1 MKTLAV
7 PEWLAL
13 AVLVLAFSPPV
24 RARTIPPLGDL
35 LAASEFLAAG
45 DIPEDASS
53 TAGKTPLYVDPA
65 GDDANSGL
73 SPAEP
78 KARLGAAIEYANARP
93 EDSFVIYL
101 RGGVHYRPP
110 EDEYLG
116 IERGDLM
123 ITSYPGEEAT
133 VRPHFYP
140 ADPTSWGEEV
150 FLYGQGPYEN
160 ITISNLV
167 LQGWSLPFLFGSPFE
182 GLPMRNLV
190 IKGIRADQF
199 RKRGPEFITSFFSTD
214 YLARGYFAGRDFDPE
229 DPGIKYQIEG
239 LILSGIRLAGVDMP
253 VNIGDEDDAN
263 VEGLRISDVEVRN
276 ETAGSGSTAV
286 DGFALVNCHRAL
298 IDNCL
303 LEKIEGDGIDAKST
317 RVAVINTLL
326 TRIGRNGVKFWRDG
340 ELINSVIHSAGA
352 DAAFVIERGP
362 ARMIHSVLAVKGD
375 GYSGTYAY
383 GQGSG
388 EKFEVINSIL
398 VNLDHTFYLG
408 TSDLRSLNSLYF
420 NLPAGLYSGAVSAPT
435 VSALNGL
442 TGCAGNRAADPLLV
456 DPDRGDF
463 RTAHSSTARAGG
475 TGGGLLPSFDYYGN
489 PRRPGAPRAVG
500 PVEHP
505 DPVFPVRIDLDGDGT
520 SDPLVFR
527 DSAGLW
533 AARGLSRMYFGG
545 PGDIPVPGDYS
556 GEGRA
561 GIAVY
566 RRPSGLW
573 AVRGLT
579 RWYFGAANDLPLPLE
594 TAGNGSVLPAL
605 FRESTGLWTVRGL
618 TRFYFGRGGDRPAPG
633 DCNGDGG
640 LEFGIFRESTG
651 LWAVR
656 GLTRF
661 YFGRPGDRPAPGDYD
676 GDGKTDTAVFR
687 ESTGLWA
694 VRGLT
699 RFYFGRPGDRPL
711 PGDYDGDGTMDP
723 ALFRESAG
731 LWAARSVS
739 RWYFGRSGDCPAV
752 R

>member
-1 MKTLAV
+1 MKAIPVLG
-7 PEWLAL
+7 LL
-13 AVLVLAFSPPV
+13 SVLVLASPPYV
-24 RARTIPPLGDL
+24 SGRTIPSLQDL
-35 LAASEFLAAG
+35 LAASEFLVPG

-53 TAGKTPLYVDPA
+53 SAGMTPLYVDPA

-73 SPAEP
+73 SPDEP
-78 KARLGAAIEYANARP
+78 KARLGAAIKYANSRP

-101 RGGVHYRPP
+101 RGGIHYRPP

-123 ITSYPGEEAT
+123 IASYPGEEAV

-150 FLYGQGPYEN
+150 FLFGQGPYEN

-167 LQGWSLPFLFGSPFE
+167 LQGWSLPFLFGSAFE
-182 GLPMRNLV
+182 ESPMRNLV

-199 RKRGPEFITSFFSTD
+199 RRRGPGFITSLFSTD
-214 YLARGYFAGRDFDPE
+214 YLSTGYFAGRDFDPE

-239 LILSGIRLAGVDMP
+239 LIISGIRLAGVDMP

-263 VEGLRISDVEVRN
+263 VKGLRISDVEVRN
-276 ETAGSGSTAV
+276 EPAVSGSTAV

-298 IDNCL
+298 IDNCV
-303 LEKIEGDGIDAKST
+303 LENIEGDGIDAKST
-317 RVAVINTLL
+317 LVAVINTLL

-398 VNLDHTFYLG
+398 ADLDHTFYLG

-442 TGCAGNRAADPLLV
+442 AGCADNREADPLLV

-475 TGGGLLPSFDYYGN
+475 TAEGLLPSFDFYGN
-489 PRRPGAPRAVG
+489 PRRPGASRAVG

-505 DPVFPVRIDLDGDGT
+505 DPVFPVRTDLDGDGT

-527 DSAGLW
+527 DLTGLW
-533 AARGLSRMYFGG
+533 AARGLSRIYFGG
-545 PGDIPVPGDYS
+545 PGDIPVPGDYA

-561 GIAVY
+561 GIAVF

-579 RWYFGAANDLPLPLE
+579 RWYFGTVNDLPLPLE
-594 TAGNGSVLPAL
+594 ISGSGSVIPAL
-605 FRESTGLWTVRGL
+605 FRESTGLWAVRGL
-618 TRFYFGRGGDRPAPG
+618 TRFYFGRGGDRPVPG
-633 DCNGDGG
+633 VFNGGG
-640 LEFGIFRESTG
+640 TELGIFRESNG
-651 LWAVR
+651 LWAVW

-676 GDGKTDTAVFR
+676 GDGKEDAAVFR

-711 PGDYDGDGTMDP
+711 PGDYPGGGTTAP
-723 ALFRESAG
+723 AIFRESTG
-731 LWAARSVS
+731 LWTVRGVS
-739 RWYFGRSGDCPAV
+739 RWYYGRSGDCPAV